1 MLLPRLALRYSIYFV
16 LSAVAL
22 QVVFLIITLLAPGAI
37 KPGYE
42 IAALLPAAYFLG
54 KSETMVP
61 AALASIVIATLTLG
75 LFAAQ
80 IYLQTRL
87 MGIDLGMGRYPASSF
102 AFLAGIIWVVAFGL
116 GWVAF
121 RAGQGV
127 RPA

>member
-1 MLLPRLALRYSIYFV
+1 MLLPRLALRYAIYFV

-54 KSETMVP
+54 KSETMAP
-61 AALASIVIATLTLG
+61 AALASIVIATLTLV